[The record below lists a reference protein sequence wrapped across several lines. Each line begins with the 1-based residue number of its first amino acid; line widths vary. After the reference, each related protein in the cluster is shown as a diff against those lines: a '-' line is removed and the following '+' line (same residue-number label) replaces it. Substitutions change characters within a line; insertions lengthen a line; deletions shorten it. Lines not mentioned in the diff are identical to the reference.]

1 MIMESKLSLDDY
13 FLRIGF
19 PDKPAVDIETLGKL
33 QELHSQIIA
42 FENLNP
48 LLGLPFKL
56 DMESLQQKLLK
67 DKRGGYCFEQNIL
80 FRFVLEKI
88 GFHVKGLIARVIKE
102 GVPEGLITPRTHM
115 LLLVT
120 LNKDLFLVDVGFGG
134 MTPTAPL
141 LLEAREAQVTTLEP
155 YRVVPNAHNYILE
168 VSIQGNWKPLYSF
181 DLEEQFLP
189 DYEVS
194 NWYTSMNSASR
205 FMSDLFVSRTALG
218 SRYILKNN
226 QLSIRDIK
234 KGSEKRLLNTVAEL
248 KKTLENIF
256 GLKLPVEKGLDA
268 KLEGLISL

>member
-1 MIMESKLSLDDY
+1 MESKLSLDDY

-33 QELHSQIIA
+33 QELHSQTIA

-48 LLGLPFKL
+48 LLGLPVKL
-56 DMESLQQKLLK
+56 DIESLQQKLLK

-80 FRFVLEKI
+80 FRFILEKI

-102 GVPEGLITPRTHM
+102 GASEGLITPRTHM

-120 LNKDLFLVDVGFGG
+120 LNKNLFVVDVGFGG
-134 MTPTAPL
+134 MTPTTPL
-141 LLEAREAQVTTLEP
+141 LLEAREAQITTLEH
-155 YRVVPNAHNYILE
+155 YRIVPNASNYILE

-181 DLEEQFLP
+181 DLEEQFFP

-194 NWYTSMNSASR
+194 NWFTSMNPASH
-205 FMSDLFVSRTALG
+205 FVSNLFVSRTALG
-218 SRYILKNN
+218 CRYILKNN
-226 QLSIRDIK
+226 QLSIHDIN

-248 KKTLENIF
+248 KITLENIF
-256 GLKLPVEKGLDA
+256 GLNLPVEKGLDA